1 MQNAWFKKNLFIN
14 FYFFMKEF
22 SKDLQSLNNEA
33 SHLDDSNCNDENSQ
47 EAQIIGQSN
56 SLQDI
61 EEENSF
67 FKEQL
72 NQSLIDYEHM
82 KAEYERKLHEKDELI
97 KSLRDDNPLVL
108 AQSRVKTD
116 IYSRL

>member
-1 MQNAWFKKNLFIN
+1 
-14 FYFFMKEF
+14 MK
-22 SKDLQSLNNEA
+22 
-33 SHLDDSNCNDENSQ
+33 HLIWMIVIAMTKTVRRLRS
-47 EAQIIGQSN
+47 QSN

-97 KSLRDDNPLVL
+97 RSLRDDNPLVL